1 MVKFNVSSGVPSTTA
16 GAPTP
21 AAEVSLAEVA
31 SMDPVPIH
39 PIWTPARVHWVF
51 GTQSKYPQFKVIL
64 CAPGSNPGE
73 TGGQGGSVC
82 EACGCGREADL
93 EEKQWERSSKVP
105 SALVWP
111 IANLR
116 WICFCLG
123 SGSGKEPSALMC
135 FNRGQG
141 LRLQVPRRKFV
152 SFFFGGG

>member
-1 MVKFNVSSGVPSTTA
+1 MSDSATGAMVKFNVSSGVPSTTA

-93 EEKQWERSSKVP
+93 EEKQWRD
-105 SALVWP
+105 
-111 IANLR
+111 
-116 WICFCLG
+116 
-123 SGSGKEPSALMC
+123 
-135 FNRGQG
+135 
-141 LRLQVPRRKFV
+141 RRKCHLPW
-152 SFFFGGG
+152 FGRLRTCGEYASAWEAGAARSRVP